1 MREIGDGIVDIARRW
16 ADAWERGDIDA
27 IVAMLTAGPMQ
38 DRWQF
43 RATAANGQL
52 TFGTYRWDDAASA
65 YLPGG
70 LDVLT
75 IRDRHVTDV
84 TSFLTAN
91 LVRFGLPAR
100 IDG

>member
-1 MREIGDGIVDIARRW
+1 
-16 ADAWERGDIDA
+16 
-27 IVAMLTAGPMQ
+27 MLTEDARFSMPPLPQWYVGRAAIRAFLAAGPLHE
-38 DRWQF
+38 RWQF

-52 TFGTYRWDDAASA
+52 TFGTYRWDNAASA
-65 YLPGG
+65 YVPGG

-75 IRDRHVTDV
+75 IRDRHVSDV